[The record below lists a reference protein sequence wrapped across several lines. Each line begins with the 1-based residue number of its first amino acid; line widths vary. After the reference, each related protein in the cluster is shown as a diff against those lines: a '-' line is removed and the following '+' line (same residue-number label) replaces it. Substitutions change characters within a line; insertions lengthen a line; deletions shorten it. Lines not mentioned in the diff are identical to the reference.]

1 MRALAGSRPARRT
14 MFVASSGH
22 ELGHLGLEAFL
33 HANDALLRTAHACIH
48 LGANIG
54 AGGATAPGALLQ
66 ASHDALDDMTSAALT
81 DAGAA
86 IAGRLP
92 RGRVPAGEARN
103 LHVGGARYV
112 SLIGQG
118 NAWFHHQDDRYPA
131 AVTADRVARYAR
143 AVAAAATRLTSA

>member
-1 MRALAGSRPARRT
+1 
-14 MFVASSGH
+14 
-22 ELGHLGLEAFL
+22 
-33 HANDALLRTAHACIH
+33 
-48 LGANIG
+48 
-54 AGGATAPGALLQ
+54 
-66 ASHDALDDMTSAALT
+66 MTGALT

-86 IAGRLP
+86 IAARLP

-131 AVTADRVARYAR
+131 AVTADACR
-143 AVAAAATRLTSA
+143 ALRAGCGRGGNAPRKRLTAQRYCRVVACTGQPLSSGLAGSAVIAMSAQWWYE